1 MMKTYAEL
9 EREAYMAGNVELAK
23 VYAVAADADERED
36 LQAEVDRLRNVIEEV
51 ADAVRW
57 V

>member
-1 MMKTYAEL
+1 MKTYAEL
-9 EREAYMAGNVELAK
+9 EREAYMVGNVELAK

-36 LQAEVDRLRNVIEEV
+36 LQGEVDRLRNVIEEV

>member
-9 EREAYMAGNVELAK
+9 EREAYMAGNIELAK

-36 LQAEVDRLRNVIEEV
+36 LQDEVDRLRNVIEEV

>member
-1 MMKTYAEL
+1 MKTYAEL
-9 EREAYMAGNVELAK
+9 EREAYMVGNVELANL
-23 VYAVAADADERED
+23 YAVAANVDTIDS
-36 LQAEVDRLRNVIEEV
+36 LQDEVDRLRNVIEEV